1 MYLRL
6 TCIILCLGL
15 LHACTT
21 SPTGRSQLALMPESQ
36 LNEMGEQAFSTI
48 QKDTPVERDAVTNRY
63 VQCVASAMRSVYST
77 TFLLSTGSTPGIPRQ
92 TGQVWVLGG
101 APNSE
106 EQPQN
111 ILLFVFIWAWTS
123 SPITVS
129 NSIISFS

>member
-36 LNEMGEQAFSTI
+36 LNEMGAQAFSTI

-63 VQCVASAMRSVYST
+63 VQCVASAITRE
-77 TFLLSTGSTPGIPRQ
+77 TGGRWEVLVFRDEAANAFALPGNRI
-92 TGQVWVLGG
+92 GV
-101 APNSE
+101 
-106 EQPQN
+106 
-111 ILLFVFIWAWTS
+111 
-123 SPITVS
+123 
-129 NSIISFS
+129 